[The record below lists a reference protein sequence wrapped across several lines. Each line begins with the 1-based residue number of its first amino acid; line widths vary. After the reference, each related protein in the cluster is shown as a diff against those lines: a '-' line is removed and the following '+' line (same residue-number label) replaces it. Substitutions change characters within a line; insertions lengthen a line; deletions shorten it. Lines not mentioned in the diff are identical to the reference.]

1 MLSISTSV
9 SLGAAA
15 LLASLS
21 HAKPIRSVEP
31 RQTGCGD
38 HGPGNR
44 ACWNGDFNLDSDF
57 EILTPPQGK
66 LRTFDFTLSNL
77 SDVAPDG
84 VHKPAMLINNQ
95 FPGPTIEADWGD
107 FVQIHVHNQLQ
118 HNGTSFHWHGMH
130 LRGHNDQDGAN
141 GVTECPIPPGQSKTY
156 SFQLTQYGTSWY
168 HSHFSSQYA
177 NGVAG
182 AIQINGP
189 ASADYDIDLGPY
201 VISDWYYETADRLER
216 QAELVSNGAPP
227 PSDNILFNGKNINPR
242 GGGGGGG
249 GQYQKTRL
257 TPGKKHRLRLI
268 NTSVDN
274 SFTVS
279 LVGHSF
285 TVIATD
291 LVPVKPVVKDSL
303 FMTVGQRYDVIIEA
317 GNEIENYWFNATV
330 GGGGLCGTSRNP
342 HPAAV
347 FFYDGSPD
355 RLPVDQGVPPA
366 ELGCADSTGFTPVL
380 ARTAP
385 RAEFDADKQILDVA
399 LDQPEIN
406 GDKVFRWTVNG
417 HSMDVQ
423 WDKPTLEYVAEGNVS
438 WPRRANII
446 EIPEADAWTWWII
459 ENDSALPHPIHLHGH
474 DFLLLGTGAG
484 SFADA
489 AAAAAEEEEEEEEG
503 ASLLNFE
510 NPVRRDVAQLPGS
523 GWMVMAF
530 QTNNPG
536 AWLMHCHIAWH
547 VSMGLSVQFLE
558 RGAEIAD
565 AMDLSSIAP
574 TCDAWREYYPTAQWL
589 KHDSGL

>member
-1 MLSISTSV
+1 MPSISMSF
-9 SLGAAA
+9 SLGAA
-15 LLASLS
+15 LLASLT
-21 HAKPIRSVEP
+21 HANPVRSVEP
-31 RQTGCGD
+31 RQAGCGS

-77 SDVAPDG
+77 SDIAPDG

-130 LRGHNDQDGAN
+130 LRGHNEQDGAN
-141 GVTECPIPPGQSKTY
+141 GVTECPIPPGQSRTY

-168 HSHFSSQYA
+168 VMTSLCCWKVLVYMYMYHSHFSAQYG

-201 VISDWYYETADRLER
+201 AISDWYYETADRLER
-216 QAELVSNGAPP
+216 QAELVSNGGPPP

-242 GGGGGGG
+242 GGGG

-274 SFTVS
+274 TFTVS
-279 LVGHSF
+279 LVGHNF

-291 LVPVKPVVKDSL
+291 LVPVNPVVKDSL

-317 GNEIENYWFNATV
+317 DKQTENYWFNATL
-330 GGGGLCGTSRNP
+330 GGAASAANP

-347 FFYDGSPD
+347 FFYDGAPD
-355 RLPVDQGVPPA
+355 RLPVDQGTPPA
-366 ELGCADSTGFTPVL
+366 GLGCADSTGFVPVL

-385 RAEFDADKQILDVA
+385 EAEFDVKKQILDIA
-399 LDQPEIN
+399 LGEHEIN
-406 GDKVFRWTVNG
+406 GNKVFRWAVNG
-417 HSMDVQ
+417 SDMDVQ
-423 WDKPTLEYVAEGNVS
+423 WDKPTLEYVAEGNTS

-459 ENDSALPHPIHLHGH
+459 ENTSPVPHPIHLHGH

-484 SFADA
+484 SFA
-489 AAAAAEEEEEEEEG
+489 G
-503 ASLLNFE
+503 AGVPLNFE

-523 GWMVMAF
+523 GWMVIAF
-530 QTNNPG
+530 RTDNPG

-558 RGAEIAD
+558 RGDEIAG
-565 AMDLSSIAP
+565 AMDLTSVAT
-574 TCDAWREYYPTAQWL
+574 TCDAWREYYPTAQWP

>member
-1 MLSISTSV
+1 LSCAFTFIMFSTLMSS
-9 SLGAAA
+9 SLGAIF
-15 LLASLS
+15 LASL
-21 HAKPIRSVEP
+21 AQANPIRSVEP
-31 RQTGCGD
+31 RQAGCGSN
-38 HGPGNR
+38 GPGNR

-77 SDVAPDG
+77 TDVAPDG

-118 HNGTSFHWHGMH
+118 NNGTSFHWHGMH
-130 LRGHNDQDGAN
+130 LRGQNDQDGAN

-168 HSHFSSQYA
+168 HSHFSAQYG

-189 ASADYDIDLGPY
+189 ASADYDIDLGPFT
-201 VISDWYYETADRLER
+201 ISDWYYETADRLER

-227 PSDNILFNGKNINPR
+227 ASDNILFNGKNINPL
-242 GGGGGGG
+242 GAG

-274 SFTVS
+274 TFTVS
-279 LVGHSF
+279 LVGHNF

-291 LVPVKPVVKDSL
+291 LVPVKPVTKDSL

-317 GNEIENYWFNATV
+317 NKAVENYWFNATI
-330 GGGGLCGTSRNP
+330 GGGGLCGESRNP
-342 HPAAV
+342 YPASV
-347 FFYDGSPD
+347 FFYDGAPD
-355 RLPVDQGVPPA
+355 RLPVDKGTPPA
-366 ELGCADSTGFTPVL
+366 NLGCADTTGFTPIL
-380 ARTAP
+380 PRTAP
-385 RAEFDADKQILDVA
+385 KAEFDPKKKILDIV

-406 GDKVFRWTVNG
+406 GNKVFRWKVNG
-417 HSMDVQ
+417 NDIDVQ
-423 WDKPTLEYVAEGNVS
+423 WDKPTLEYIAEGNTS
-438 WPRRANII
+438 WPQRANII
-446 EIPEADAWTWWII
+446 ELPEADAWTWWVI
-459 ENDSALPHPIHLHGH
+459 ENDGALPHPIHLHGH
-474 DFLLLGTGAG
+474 DFLLLGTGDG
-484 SFADA
+484 GFTSS
-489 AAAAAEEEEEEEEG
+489 ET
-503 ASLLNFE
+503 LNFE
-510 NPVRRDVAQLPGS
+510 NPTRRDVAQLPGG
-523 GWMVMAF
+523 GWMVIAF
-530 QTNNPG
+530 RTDNPG

-558 RGAEIAD
+558 RKDEIAQT
-565 AMDLSSIAP
+565 MDLKAIAP
-574 TCDAWREYYPTAQWL
+574 TCDAWRKYYPTAQWP

>member
-1 MLSISTSV
+1 MLSISMSF
-9 SLGAAA
+9 SLGAA
-15 LLASLS
+15 LLASLT
-21 HAKPIRSVEP
+21 HANPVRSVES
-31 RQTGCGD
+31 RQADCGS

-77 SDVAPDG
+77 SDIAPDG

-130 LRGHNDQDGAN
+130 LRGHNEQDGAN
-141 GVTECPIPPGQSKTY
+141 GVTECPIPPGQSRTY

-168 HSHFSSQYA
+168 HSHFSAQYG

-201 VISDWYYETADRLER
+201 AISDWYYETADRLER
-216 QAELVSNGAPP
+216 QAELVSNGGPPP

-242 GGGGGGG
+242 GGGG

-274 SFTVS
+274 TFTVS
-279 LVGHSF
+279 LVGHNF

-291 LVPVKPVVKDSL
+291 LVPVNPVVKDSL

-317 GNEIENYWFNATV
+317 DKQTENYWFNATL
-330 GGGGLCGTSRNP
+330 GGGGLCGVSRNP

-347 FFYDGSPD
+347 FFYDGAPD
-355 RLPVDQGVPPA
+355 RLPVDQGTPPA
-366 ELGCADSTGFTPVL
+366 GLGCADSTGFVPVL

-385 RAEFDADKQILDVA
+385 EAEFDVKKQILDIA
-399 LDQPEIN
+399 LGEHEIN
-406 GDKVFRWTVNG
+406 GNKVFRWAVNG
-417 HSMDVQ
+417 SDMDVQ
-423 WDKPTLEYVAEGNVS
+423 WDKPTLEYVAEGNTS

-459 ENDSALPHPIHLHGH
+459 ENTSPVPHPIHLHGH

-484 SFADA
+484 SFA
-489 AAAAAEEEEEEEEG
+489 G
-503 ASLLNFE
+503 AGVPLNFE

-523 GWMVMAF
+523 GWMVIAF
-530 QTNNPG
+530 RTDNPG

-558 RGAEIAD
+558 RGDEIAG
-565 AMDLSSIAP
+565 AMDLTSVAT
-574 TCDAWREYYPTAQWL
+574 TCDAWREYYPTAQWP

>member
-1 MLSISTSV
+1 MLSISMSF
-9 SLGAAA
+9 SLGAA
-15 LLASLS
+15 LLASLT
-21 HAKPIRSVEP
+21 HANPIRSVEP
-31 RQTGCGD
+31 RQAGCGS

-168 HSHFSSQYA
+168 HSHFSAQYG

-216 QAELVSNGAPP
+216 QAELVSNGGPPP

-242 GGGGGGG
+242 GGGG

-274 SFTVS
+274 TFTVS
-279 LVGHSF
+279 LVGHNF

-317 GNEIENYWFNATV
+317 DKKTENYWFNATL
-330 GGGGLCGTSRNP
+330 GGGGLCGVSRNP

-347 FFYDGSPD
+347 FFYDGAPD
-355 RLPVDQGVPPA
+355 RLPVDQGTPPA
-366 ELGCADSTGFTPVL
+366 GLGCADSTGFTPVL

-385 RAEFDADKQILDVA
+385 KAEFDAKKQVLDVA
-399 LDQPEIN
+399 LGQPEIN
-406 GDKVFRWTVNG
+406 GNKVFRWTVNG
-417 HSMDVQ
+417 SDMDVQ
-423 WDKPTLEYVAEGNVS
+423 WDKPTLEYIAEGNTS

-459 ENDSALPHPIHLHGH
+459 ENASPVPHPIHLHGH

-484 SFADA
+484 SFA
-489 AAAAAEEEEEEEEG
+489 G
-503 ASLLNFE
+503 AGAPLNFE

-523 GWMVMAF
+523 GWMVIAF
-530 QTNNPG
+530 RTDNPG

-558 RGAEIAD
+558 RGAEIAGS
-565 AMDLSSIAP
+565 MDLASIAP
-574 TCDAWREYYPTAQWL
+574 TCDAWRKYYPTAQWP